1 MGSLVGTGWSL
12 FEDALLP
19 LFEGCFSN
27 MNTFWTGTS
36 LLYGL
41 VIMSQGVGWD
51 SSEFKSSVPILG

>member
-1 MGSLVGTGWSL
+1 
-12 FEDALLP
+12 
-19 LFEGCFSN
+19 

-41 VIMSQGVGWD
+41 VIISQGEGWD